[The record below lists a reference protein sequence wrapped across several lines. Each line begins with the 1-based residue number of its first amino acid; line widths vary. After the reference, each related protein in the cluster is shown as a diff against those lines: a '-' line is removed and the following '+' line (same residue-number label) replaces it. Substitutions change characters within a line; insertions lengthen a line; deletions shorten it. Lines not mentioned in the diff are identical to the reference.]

1 MKKINTLILLIIT
14 LSCNT
19 IAQDRQF
26 TKEQWIEDLEFAVK
40 NLKSNHPHIYYK
52 VTEHAF
58 NEEVSIAKNSIA
70 TSKNDLEA
78 FYAIKKVVAMIQ
90 DGHTQLFDRG
100 SLGIESLRYPFRADQ
115 FSDGVFITVIDKQYE
130 RFLGAKI
137 LQIDGKS
144 INEVL
149 KKISQ
154 YVNIDND
161 FGKIRPNTQSL
172 TFAKTLFGLGI
183 TNSDKNINIDLI
195 TREGDKE
202 ILQLKSREDKSPI
215 LWSNRINQAPTKGA
229 FVNASTLLNKKTPLH
244 IQLQEDSTVLFYWFE
259 HLKEE
264 KAIYFQYNQ
273 VWATQ
278 PNADETWKQF
288 TKRIWQY
295 IDEHDIEKLI
305 IDVRYNDG
313 GNGRTMIPFINEI
326 IKRERFCNKKNLFV
340 LSGNRTYS
348 ASVIFMTELAVHTNA
363 IFIGTPPSS
372 PFNFF
377 SDMNIVGNLP
387 NSNAG
392 LGIAS
397 RQIDNAWS
405 NQTVYFAPDIPAP
418 MSSLDYFSGND
429 PALDIALNEFGVKT
443 IADVAAEEG
452 AKAAFKYYH
461 QLKAKYA
468 GIDWWTGF
476 NPETF
481 ENIINAEG
489 YTFLGKQESEQA
501 FEIFKL
507 NTLIFAESANVW
519 DSFAE
524 WHFNMKKY
532 EQAVTYYKKSLELN
546 PENTNAKNMIKQI
559 ENEK

>member
-1 MKKINTLILLIIT
+1 MRKIIIILSLIILYFDVSSQNNQLT
-14 LSCNT
+14 K
-19 IAQDRQF
+19 QD
-26 TKEQWIEDLEFAVK
+26 WLEDLDFVVT
-40 NLKSNHPHIYYK
+40 NLKNNHPHIYYR
-52 VTEHAF
+52 VTEQAF
-58 NEEVSIAKNSIA
+58 NEEVSAAKNNIA

-78 FYAIKKVVAMIQ
+78 YFVIKKVVAKVQ

-100 SLGIESLRYPFRADQ
+100 RLGIESLRYPFRADQ
-115 FSDGVFITVIDKQYE
+115 FSDGVFITVIDKHYD

-137 LQIDGKS
+137 LQIDGKP
-144 INEVL
+144 INDVL

-172 TFAKTLFGLGI
+172 TFSKILYGLGI

-195 TREGDKE
+195 TREGVKE
-202 ILQLKSREDKSPI
+202 ILQLKSRVDKSPI
-215 LWSNRINQAPTKGA
+215 LWSNRINQAPLKGE
-229 FVNASTLLNKKTPLH
+229 FVNASTLLKDKTPFH
-244 IQLQEDSTVLFYWFE
+244 MQLQEDSTVLFYWFE

-313 GNGRTMIPFINEI
+313 GSGRTMTPFINEI
-326 IKRERFCNKKNLFV
+326 IKREQFCNKRNLFV

-392 LGIAS
+392 LGVAS

-405 NQTVYFAPDIPAP
+405 NQRVYFSPDIPAP
-418 MSSLDYFSGND
+418 FSSEDYFSGND
-429 PALDIALNEFGVKT
+429 PALDIALNDFGVKT
-443 IADVAAEEG
+443 VAEFAATEGAVAALQ
-452 AKAAFKYYH
+452 YYY

-476 NPETF
+476 NPEVL
-481 ENIINAEG
+481 ENSINAEG
-489 YTFLGKQESEQA
+489 YALLGRQESERA
-501 FEIFKL
+501 YEVFKL
-507 NTLIFAESANVW
+507 NTLIFPESANAW

-524 WHFNMKKY
+524 WYYNAKRFEK
-532 EQAVTYYKKSLELN
+532 AVEYYAKSLELN
-546 PENTNAKNMIKQI
+546 PDNTNAMEMLKRI